1 MNNRKI
7 LDNLRE
13 QGESLQRRI
22 VLGEERGF
30 SQQKLLPTFKVVL
43 ILSLL
48 IFVVSILLEVNKH
61 FSGNI
66 QHSFLIH
73 GVLIALSIW
82 TLIET
87 LLFKHKTKSNQARRL
102 KITLSFQLLFI
113 LISAMVALIANQSK
127 LPIYECTISSQDT
140 YMSHIFFF
148 MSHAIM
154 FFWIADEVIAIHTKL
169 INIAFETSSAIE
181 KSAINLTDRLSIAIC
196 TLIST
201 PGQVLP
207 KLTLANETFIKISRN
222 SREELSK
229 DLGRLIDIVHPD
241 DRNGP
246 LQGALELFRNDK
258 RFEGSLRILGEKGI
272 MWVSIDLIP
281 RADYTGIIIWDG
293 MVVDITDRINTE
305 LVQKEN
311 LALQAKQEERSRLIE
326 DVHDGFGSQLQTARL
341 LIAHR
346 ELSQDQLL
354 KLVDECVNDLHL
366 VVDLLG
372 SHEMT
377 LTDALIDYRHR
388 LQSRIKASQCRV
400 QWDIRLQNCPKLPDR
415 ITLQLLRILQEAVNN
430 SLIHSGA
437 CNVIVSASVLPNE
450 ILRLSIVDDGFGM
463 PADPKKGRGL
473 SNMLHRAK
481 IIQAEIVYT
490 ANSPRGTGTTVELT
504 LELARVCSDL
514 MSKMNLE
521 MQPVFT
527 S

>member
-1 MNNRKI
+1 MNYRKI
-7 LDNLRE
+7 IDEVRSKAKYL
-13 QGESLQRRI
+13 ESRVTTTQ
-22 VLGEERGF
+22 EKGF
-30 SQQKLLPTFKVVL
+30 SRLQLLPTFKVVL

-48 IFVVSILLEVNKH
+48 IFIGSILLEVFKH

-66 QHSFLIH
+66 PQRFLIY
-73 GVLIALSIW
+73 GALIAISGW
-82 TLIET
+82 TIFEVLV
-87 LLFKHKTKSNQARRL
+87 FKLKTKSNQARKL
-102 KITLSFQLLFI
+102 KIKLSVQLLFI
-113 LISAMVALIANQSK
+113 LIGAMVEYITSTSNLPNYEDVVK
-127 LPIYECTISSQDT
+127 LQKNYL
-140 YMSHIFFF
+140 SHLFYFV
-148 MSHAIM
+148 SHATL
-154 FFWIADEVIAIHTKL
+154 FFAIADEVITIHTKL
-169 INIAFETSSAIE
+169 INIAFETSNAIE
-181 KSAINLTDRLSIAIC
+181 KSAIDLTDRLSIAIC

-207 KLTLANETFIKISRN
+207 KLTLANNTFIKISGY
-222 SREELSK
+222 SREELSE
-229 DLGRLIDIVHPD
+229 DLGRLIHIVHPD
-241 DRNGP
+241 DRNER
-246 LQGALELFRNDK
+246 LQEALELFRNNE
-258 RFEGSLRILGEKGI
+258 RFQGKLRLLSEKGI
-272 MWVSIDLIP
+272 IWVSIELIP
-281 RADYTGIIIWDG
+281 RTKYKGIIIWDG
-293 MVVDITDRINTE
+293 MVVDITDRINTD

-311 LALQAKQEERSRLIE
+311 LALQARQEERSRLIE

-346 ELSQDQLL
+346 ELSQGQLL

-437 CNVIVSASVLPNE
+437 GTVIVSASVLPNE

-504 LELARVCSDL
+504 LELARVFSDS

-521 MQPVFT
+521 MQPVLT